1 MKIFYFLAC
10 FLLLQQ
16 SFAQEATPKG
26 SSSTVA
32 DEDPELKNLQWNRY
46 VKGDYVVLS
55 IDESQGRWLIDNI
68 DLVSKWC
75 TGRWGLKDIPLSKEC
90 RIFCVPSNHLLKKLF
105 NIEDSK
111 AEVRRNTDGSISINV
126 IWLSLESF
134 NKESVAPYLTHILF
148 SQSSKPV
155 WFVRGAE
162 IMNSPL
168 ASIKSKLRT
177 KDLGLSCESILS
189 FTAEQ
194 YGSLSKDKKESFDTQ
209 SLLLCLMLRKELG
222 QIKLLSFLDG
232 SDFNSNIRKVYGY
245 KDMADFES
253 KYKMY
258 CNDLLTKINTVPD
271 FYFIV
276 KGVD

>member
-134 NKESVAPYLTHILF
+134 NKESVAPYLTHILL

-162 IMNSPL
+162 IINSPL
-168 ASIKSKLRT
+168 VSIRSKLRT
-177 KDLGLSCESILS
+177 KDLSHSCESILS

-194 YGSLSKDKKESFDTQ
+194 YGFLSKDKKESFDTQ

-232 SDFNSNIRKVYGY
+232 FDSNSDIRKVYGY